1 MSYQLVS
8 MWAQGEVDGVRLK
21 SCELSNIKIEGS
33 RLAVARQRSH
43 PEVAGRSA
51 REAGGG
57 VPPSFSASILL
68 TAHHHHLIHGGSWT
82 STFLVRITGS

>member
-1 MSYQLVS
+1 MSHQLDS

-21 SCELSNIKIEGS
+21 SCELSNVKIEGS
-33 RLAVARQRSH
+33 RLAIARRRSR

-51 REAGGG
+51 QEAGGG

-68 TAHHHHLIHGGSWT
+68 TILHHHLIHGGSWT
-82 STFLVRITGS
+82 FTFLIRITGS